1 MQIWKKKPLEE
12 PFLAL
17 DPCKTNLLKLQEKP
31 RDEHKNKSYKILC
44 RILSI
49 YSQMKIEIL
58 LPTSLSTKY
67 FVESFQAKQMQQI
80 YKVTSLIQAWNEKMM
95 A

>member
-1 MQIWKKKPLEE
+1 MDENANLKKETLGG
-12 PFLAL
+12 AL
-17 DPCKTNLLKLQEKP
+17 LSFRSLQNKSIRAATSKQ

-44 RILSI
+44 RILPI

-67 FVESFQAKQMQQI
+67 FVESFQAKQLQQ
-80 YKVTSLIQAWNEKMM
+80 
-95 A
+95 

>member
-1 MQIWKKKPLEE
+1 MDENANLKKETLGGALLSFR
-12 PFLAL
+12 FLQNKSIRAA
-17 DPCKTNLLKLQEKP
+17 TSKP
-31 RDEHKNKSYKILC
+31 RDEHKNKSYKILD

-67 FVESFQAKQMQQI
+67 FVESFQAKQMQQ
-80 YKVTSLIQAWNEKMM
+80 
-95 A
+95 

>member
-1 MQIWKKKPLEE
+1 MAEMKIWRKETLGG
-12 PFLAL
+12 AL
-17 DPCKTNLLKLQEKP
+17 LSFGSLQNKSIKVATRNS

-67 FVESFQAKQMQQI
+67 FVESFQAKQMQQ
-80 YKVTSLIQAWNEKMM
+80 
-95 A
+95 

>member
-1 MQIWKKKPLEE
+1 MTELKIRKNETLGGALLSLE
-12 PFLAL
+12 
-17 DPCKTNLLKLQEKP
+17 NLQNKSIKAATRKP

-49 YSQMKIEIL
+49 YLQMKIEIL

-67 FVESFQAKQMQQI
+67 FVESFQAKQMQQ
-80 YKVTSLIQAWNEKMM
+80 
-95 A
+95 

>member
-1 MQIWKKKPLEE
+1 MAEMKFKKKKKPLEE

-17 DPCKTNLLKLQEKP
+17 DPCKTNLLELHKQG
-31 RDEHKNKSYKILC
+31 DEHKNKSYKILC
-44 RILSI
+44 RILLI

-67 FVESFQAKQMQQI
+67 FVESFQAKQMQQ
-80 YKVTSLIQAWNEKMM
+80 
-95 A
+95 